1 MGYSLLIK
9 GYPKN
14 IEIIDVAIVNHIVY
28 YLINLKIFDRASFIF
43 DPPK

>member
-14 IEIIDVAIVNHIVY
+14 IEIRDVTIMDQIMH
-28 YLINLKIFDRASFIF
+28 YLTNLKIFDKASFVF
-43 DPPK
+43 DLPK